1 MNRKLLALYGLKWS
15 PFSPE
20 VPAEALYVS
29 RQVESFCWRVENLLS
44 DGGFAL
50 VTGQPGL
57 GKSVA
62 LRILAERLGAQQ
74 NVQVGILSR
83 PQAGLS
89 DFYRE
94 LGDLYGVPLRP
105 HNRHAGAKVLR
116 QRWQAHIDSSFARP
130 VLVCDETQEMSPA
143 VLGELRLLS
152 AVKLDS
158 LVLLTVVLAGDQRLA
173 ERFRS
178 EELLPLGSR
187 IRARLVLERA
197 STEDLQACLRHVLDK
212 AGAPQLMTPD
222 VILTLS
228 EHAQGNY
235 RALMNMAGELLAIA
249 AQRQIQQIDEKLF
262 LEAFTPQASHQNRT
276 AGRQRR

>member
-15 PFSPE
+15 PFSPG
-20 VPAEALYVS
+20 VPVEALYVN
-29 RQVESFCWRVENLLS
+29 RQIEWFCWRVENLAS

-50 VTGQPGL
+50 VTGQPGT

-62 LRILAERLGAQQ
+62 LRVLADRLSALQ
-74 NVQVGILSR
+74 NIQVGILSR
-83 PQAGLS
+83 PQAGIS

-94 LGDLYGVPLRP
+94 LGDLFGAQLRP

-130 VLVCDETQEMSPA
+130 VLVADETQEMSPA
-143 VLGELRLLS
+143 VLAELRLLS

-158 LVLLTVVLAGDQRLA
+158 QVLLTVVLAGDQRLV

-178 EELLPLGSR
+178 DELLPLGSR

-197 STEDLQACLRHVLDK
+197 TSEDLQACLRHVLDK

-222 VILTLS
+222 VIATLS
-228 EHAQGNY
+228 EHAQGNF
-235 RALMNMAGELLAIA
+235 RALMNIASELLEIA
-249 AQRQIQQIDEKLF
+249 AQRQILQIDEKLF
-262 LEAFTPQASHQNRT
+262 LEAFTLQASQQNRT

>member
-15 PFSPE
+15 PFSPA
-20 VPAEALYVS
+20 VPTEALYLN
-29 RQVESFCWRVENLLS
+29 RQIEGFCWRVENLVS

-50 VTGQPGL
+50 VTGQPGV

-74 NVQVGILSR
+74 NAQVGILSR

-94 LGDLYGVPLRP
+94 LGDLFGLTLRP
-105 HNRHAGAKVLR
+105 HNRHAGSKVLR

-130 VLVCDETQEMSPA
+130 VLIVDEAQEMFPA
-143 VLGELRLLS
+143 VLAELRLLS
-152 AVKLDS
+152 SVKLDS
-158 LVLLTVVLAGDQRLA
+158 HVLLTVVLAGDQRLA

-178 EELLPLGSR
+178 DELLPLGSR

-197 STEDLQACLRHVLDK
+197 SSDELQACLRHALDK

-222 VILTLS
+222 LIETLS

-235 RALMNMAGELLAIA
+235 RLLMNMAGELLAIA
-249 AQRQIQQIDEKLF
+249 AQRESRQIDEKLF
-262 LEAFTPQASHQNRT
+262 LEAFAPQASPQSRS
-276 AGRQRR
+276 AGRRR

>member
-1 MNRKLLALYGLKWS
+1 
-15 PFSPE
+15 
-20 VPAEALYVS
+20 
-29 RQVESFCWRVENLLS
+29 
-44 DGGFAL
+44 
-50 VTGQPGL
+50 VTGQPGT
-57 GKSVA
+57 GKSVT
-62 LRILAERLGAQQ
+62 LRVLAGRLGAQQ

-143 VLGELRLLS
+143 VLAELRLLS

-158 LVLLTVVLAGDQRLA
+158 RVLLTIVLAGDQRLA

-187 IRARLVLERA
+187 IRARLVL
-197 STEDLQACLRHVLDK
+197 
-212 AGAPQLMTPD
+212 
-222 VILTLS
+222 

-262 LEAFTPQASHQNRT
+262 LEAFTPQASQHNRT
-276 AGRQRR
+276 TGRQRR

>member
-20 VPAEALYVS
+20 VPTEALYVN
-29 RQVESFCWRVENLLS
+29 RQIDWFCWRVEQLVS

-50 VTGQPGL
+50 VTGVPGV
-57 GKSVA
+57 GKSVT
-62 LRILAERLGAQQ
+62 LRILADRLGAQQ
-74 NVQVGILSR
+74 NAQVGILSR
-83 PQAGLS
+83 PQANLS
-89 DFYRE
+89 DFFRE
-94 LGDLYGVPLRP
+94 LGDLFGVPLRP
-105 HNRHAGAKVLR
+105 HNRHAGSKVLR
-116 QRWQAHIDSSFARP
+116 QRWQAHIDSSLLRP
-130 VLVCDETQEMSPA
+130 VLIVDEGQEMSPA
-143 VLGELRLLS
+143 VLAELRLLA

-158 LVLLTVVLAGDQRLA
+158 HVLLTVVLPGDQRLA

-178 EELLPLGSR
+178 EDLLPLGSR
-187 IRARLVLERA
+187 IRARLALEPA
-197 STEDLQACLRHVLDK
+197 SPEDLQACLRHAIAK

-222 VILTLS
+222 VIVTLS

-262 LEAFTPQASHQNRT
+262 LEAFTPQASQQNRT
-276 AGRQRR
+276 GRPRR